1 MQTKGNNMNIQEKT
15 ESINS
20 VIRSIADFIQVHQE
34 IKDDFNEYLRTIGQT
49 ETSGISFQSACFSYI
64 LERNIGEDF
73 KSIPELYLEN
83 NKNLDKE
90 SKKIVEAM
98 QDSISSV
105 FEIKRVTKTGFD
117 FLNIV
122 NEKRYMVTSLM
133 KMTAFRGIG
142 VGSYII
148 ARIVKIDGDDYLL
161 EISGVLPSTRKN
173 DAYRFAVAKIIENPE
188 LVYLDN
194 PEKQKEIEKDVAD
207 IYDKFTE
214 FFDGKTEIV
223 TTNKNADE
231 LIGIFNDF
239 AEEGKKSDYEK
250 LITEP
255 KEYKYFNVQ
264 EFNNSYDNFLENSLG
279 GFSSHQEEY
288 DVGIIYDKELGL
300 YAVPFYGTFNKIFE
314 VKDYTKIT
322 NYDEC
327 IKYFL
332 RNDKYSAN
340 LIRTVAE
347 KHKNFMEIVNAVL
360 GKNLTLDDLLR
371 KYKRRYL
378 TNKIMS
384 STTVLYRS
392 NAFSST
398 LGIIED
404 EENKPEIDLSQKI
417 GRNDPCPCGS
427 GKKFKKCC
435 GANL

>member
-1 MQTKGNNMNIQEKT
+1 MNLQERT
-15 ESINS
+15 DAINK
-20 VIRSIADFIQVHQE
+20 VIRDIADFIQVHKD
-34 IKDDFNEYLRTIGQT
+34 IKDDFNEYLKTLGQGPQNG
-49 ETSGISFQSACFSYI
+49 SAFQAACFSYI

-98 QDSISSV
+98 QNSISSV
-105 FEIKRVTKTGFD
+105 FEIKRVTKNGFD

-122 NEKRYMVTSLM
+122 NERRYMVTSLM
-133 KMTAFRGIG
+133 KMTSFRGIG
-142 VGSYII
+142 SGCFII
-148 ARIVKIDGDDYLL
+148 ARIFNIDGDYYLL
-161 EISGVLPSTRKN
+161 EISGVLSATRKQ
-173 DAYRFAVAKIIENPE
+173 DAYRFAVAKIIQNPE

-194 PEKQKEIEKDVAD
+194 PEKQKEIEKDVED
-207 IYDKFTE
+207 IYKKFVE
-214 FFDGKTEIV
+214 FFDGKTEII

-231 LIGIFNDF
+231 VIAIFNDY
-239 AEEGKKSDYEK
+239 AEEGTKSDYSK
-250 LITEP
+250 FVSEP
-255 KEYKYFNVQ
+255 SEYKYFNVQ

-288 DVGIIYDKELGL
+288 DVGIVYDKELGL

-314 VKDYTKIT
+314 VKDYTTIQ

-332 RNDKYSAN
+332 HNDKYSAN
-340 LIRTVAE
+340 LIKMVAD
-347 KHKNFMEIVNAVL
+347 KHKNFMKIVNAVL
-360 GKNLTLDDLLR
+360 GKNMTLDDLL
-371 KYKRRYL
+371 KTYKRRFL

-392 NAFSST
+392 DAFSST
-398 LGIIED
+398 LGIIEE
-404 EENKPEIDLSQKI
+404 EENKPELTQKV

>member
-1 MQTKGNNMNIQEKT
+1 MDIQERT
-15 ESINS
+15 EQINA
-20 VIRSIADFIQVHQE
+20 VIRSIADFIQVHQD
-34 IKDDFNEYLRTIGQT
+34 IKDDFNEYLRTIGQNT
-49 ETSGISFQSACFSYI
+49 TSGISFQSACFSYI

-73 KSIPELYLEN
+73 KSIPELFLEN
-83 NKNLDKE
+83 NKLDNNTI
-90 SKKIVEAM
+90 KIVEAM
-98 QDSISSV
+98 KNSISSV
-105 FEIKRVTKTGFD
+105 FEIKRVNKTGFD
-117 FLNIV
+117 FFNIV
-122 NEKRYMVTSLM
+122 NEKHYTVTSLM

-142 VGSYII
+142 IGSFII
-148 ARIVKIDGDDYLL
+148 ARIVKIDGADYLL
-161 EISGVLPSTRKN
+161 EISGVLPSLRKN
-173 DAYRFAVAKIIENPE
+173 DAYRFAVAKIIQNPE

-194 PEKQKEIEKDVAD
+194 PAKQKEIEKDVDD
-207 IYDKFTE
+207 IYKKFTE
-214 FFDGKTEIV
+214 FFDGKTEII

-231 LIGIFNDF
+231 LIGIFNDY
-239 AEEGKKSDYEK
+239 AEEGKKTDYK
-250 LITEP
+250 QYIAEP
-255 KEYKYFNVQ
+255 AEYKYFNVQ

-279 GFSSHQEEY
+279 GFSSHHEEY
-288 DVGIIYDKELGL
+288 DVGIVYDKELGL

-340 LIRTVAE
+340 LIKIVAS
-347 KHKNFMEIVNAVL
+347 KHKNFIEIVNSVL
-360 GKNLTLDDLLR
+360 GKNYTLEELLR
-371 KYKRRYL
+371 TYKRRYL
-378 TNKIMS
+378 DNKIMS

-392 NAFSST
+392 NAFSNT

-404 EENKPEIDLSQKI
+404 NENKPEVNISSKV

>member
-1 MQTKGNNMNIQEKT
+1 MNIQERT
-15 ESINS
+15 DAINA
-20 VIRSIADFIQVHQE
+20 VIRNIAEFIQVHKD
-34 IKDDFNEYLRTIGQT
+34 IKDDFNEYLRTIGQ
-49 ETSGISFQSACFSYI
+49 GPQNGAAFQAACFSYI
-64 LERNIGEDF
+64 LERNIGEDY
-73 KSIPELYLEN
+73 KSIPELYIEN
-83 NKNLDKE
+83 NKDLDKDT
-90 SKKIVEAM
+90 KKIVEAM

-122 NEKRYMVTSLM
+122 NERRYMVTSLM
-133 KMTAFRGIG
+133 KMTSFRGIG
-142 VGSYII
+142 VGSFII
-148 ARIVKIDGDDYLL
+148 ARIFNIDGDDYLL
-161 EISGVLPSTRKN
+161 EISGVLPSSRKS
-173 DAYRFAVAKIIENPE
+173 DAYRFAVAKIIQNPE

-194 PEKQKEIEKDVAD
+194 PEKQKEIEQDVED
-207 IYDKFTE
+207 IYKKFVE

-223 TTNKNADE
+223 TTNKNADN

-239 AEEGKKSDYEK
+239 AEEGIKNDYSKYVE
-250 LITEP
+250 EP
-255 KEYKYFNVQ
+255 EEYKFFNVQ

-279 GFSSHQEEY
+279 GFSSHSETY

-300 YAVPFYGTFNKIFE
+300 YAVPFFGTFNKIFE
-314 VKDYTKIT
+314 VKDYTTIE

-340 LIRTVAE
+340 LIRLVAD

-360 GKNLTLDDLLR
+360 GKNYSLEELLR
-371 KYKRRYL
+371 TYKRRYL
-378 TNKIMS
+378 NNKIMS

-392 NAFSST
+392 NAFSNT
-398 LGIIED
+398 LGIIE
-404 EENKPEIDLSQKI
+404 EVENKPQIDLSQKI

>member
-1 MQTKGNNMNIQEKT
+1 MNIQERT
-15 ESINS
+15 DAINA
-20 VIRSIADFIQVHQE
+20 VIRNIAEFIQVHKD
-34 IKDDFNEYLRTIGQT
+34 IKDDFNEYLRTIGQ
-49 ETSGISFQSACFSYI
+49 GPQNGAAFQAACFSYI
-64 LERNIGEDF
+64 LERNIGEDY
-73 KSIPELYLEN
+73 KSIPELYIEN
-83 NKNLDKE
+83 NKDLDKDT
-90 SKKIVEAM
+90 KKIVEAM

-122 NEKRYMVTSLM
+122 NERRYMVTSLM
-133 KMTAFRGIG
+133 KMTSFRGIG
-142 VGSYII
+142 VGSFII
-148 ARIVKIDGDDYLL
+148 ARIFNIDGDDYLL
-161 EISGVLPSTRKN
+161 EISGVLPSSRKS
-173 DAYRFAVAKIIENPE
+173 DAYRFAVAKIIQNPE

-194 PEKQKEIEKDVAD
+194 PEKQKEIEQDVED
-207 IYDKFTE
+207 IYKKFVE

-223 TTNKNADE
+223 TINKNADN

-239 AEEGKKSDYEK
+239 AEEGIKNDYSKYVE
-250 LITEP
+250 EP
-255 KEYKYFNVQ
+255 EEYKFFNVQ

-279 GFSSHQEEY
+279 GFSSHSETY

-300 YAVPFYGTFNKIFE
+300 YAVPFFGTFNKIFE
-314 VKDYTKIT
+314 VKDYTTIE

-340 LIRTVAE
+340 LIRLVAD

-360 GKNLTLDDLLR
+360 GKNYSLEELLR
-371 KYKRRYL
+371 TYKRRYL
-378 TNKIMS
+378 NNKIMS

-392 NAFSST
+392 NAFSNT
-398 LGIIED
+398 LGIIE
-404 EENKPEIDLSQKI
+404 EVENKPQIDLSQKI

>member
-1 MQTKGNNMNIQEKT
+1 MNIQERT
-15 ESINS
+15 DAINA
-20 VIRSIADFIQVHQE
+20 VIRNIAEFIQVHKD
-34 IKDDFNEYLRTIGQT
+34 IKDDFNEYLRTIGQ
-49 ETSGISFQSACFSYI
+49 GPKNGAAFQAACFSYI
-64 LERNIGEDF
+64 LERNIGEDY
-73 KSIPELYLEN
+73 KSIPELYIEN
-83 NKNLDKE
+83 NKDLDKDT
-90 SKKIVEAM
+90 KKIVEAM

-122 NEKRYMVTSLM
+122 NERRYMVTSLM
-133 KMTAFRGIG
+133 KMTSFRGIG
-142 VGSYII
+142 VGSFII
-148 ARIVKIDGDDYLL
+148 ARIFNIDGDDYLL
-161 EISGVLPSTRKN
+161 EISGVLPSSRKS
-173 DAYRFAVAKIIENPE
+173 DAYRFAVAKIIQNPE

-194 PEKQKEIEKDVAD
+194 PKKQKEIEQDVED
-207 IYDKFTE
+207 IYKKFVE

-223 TTNKNADE
+223 TTNKNADN
-231 LIGIFNDF
+231 LIGMFNDF
-239 AEEGKKSDYEK
+239 AEEGIKNDYSEYVE
-250 LITEP
+250 EP
-255 KEYKYFNVQ
+255 KEYKFFNVQ

-279 GFSSHQEEY
+279 GFSSHTETY

-300 YAVPFYGTFNKIFE
+300 YAVPFFGTFNKIFE
-314 VKDYTKIT
+314 VKDYTTIE

-340 LIRTVAE
+340 LIRLVAD

-360 GKNLTLDDLLR
+360 GKNYSLEELLR
-371 KYKRRYL
+371 TYKRRYL
-378 TNKIMS
+378 NNKIMS

-392 NAFSST
+392 NAFSNT
-398 LGIIED
+398 LGIIE
-404 EENKPEIDLSQKI
+404 EVENKPQIDLSQKI